1 MKRSAMAKTIPQQ
14 GYDPVLFAHNMAQA
28 AHEWQLIIQ
37 MLMEGSDSASALAQE
52 RDLLNISNAFMDA
65 IGKLA
70 SDPARLMNLQV
81 SFWQDYMHMWQ
92 QSVEKFFGHEKAP
105 TVTPAKT
112 DRRFKDPAWEES
124 AIFDFIKQSYM
135 VSARWLRETM
145 RSVHDIDP
153 KTAQKIDFYARQY
166 IDAVA
171 PTNFF
176 LTNPEV
182 LKTTLDSNGE
192 NLMRGLKNMRVDIER
207 GRGKLAVSTTDK
219 TKFSLG
225 ENLATTPGEVVFQN
239 DLMQLIQYTPAT
251 KQVHE
256 IPLLLIPAWIN
267 KYYIFDMQPENSLIK
282 WLVSQGYTV
291 FCVSW
296 VNPDDT
302 LKEKTFADYMQEGP
316 LTAIDV
322 IREITGAPQVSCMGY
337 CLGGTLLA
345 ITLAYLHAKGQESV
359 VASATYLT
367 TMINFSEPG
376 ELGVFID
383 EEQLRSLEDRM
394 DEKGYLEGREMATTF
409 SMLRANDLIWS
420 FVVNNY
426 LLGKDPFPFDLLYWN
441 DDSTRMPAKMHSFYL
456 RNMYQRNRLIVPGGI
471 TVDDISINLHTIE
484 TPTYILSC
492 REDHIA
498 PWRSTFDSTGI
509 YDGDVTFVLS
519 GSGHIAG
526 VINPPSKNKYP
537 FWTQDVKPGMTA
549 DKWLEGAAETSG
561 SWWPHWDMWQQQF
574 AGDNVKARKPGSAGY
589 KPIEDAPGSYVK
601 VKSE

>member
-1 MKRSAMAKTIPQQ
+1 MAKAIPQQ
-14 GYDPVLFAHNMAQA
+14 GYDPLVFAHNMAQA

-37 MLMEGSDSASALAQE
+37 MLMESSDSAGALGQE

-81 SFWQDYMHMWQ
+81 SFWQDYMGMWQ
-92 QSVEKFFGHEKAP
+92 KSVEKFFGQGEAP
-105 TVTPAKT
+105 VVSAAKT

-124 AIFDFIKQSYM
+124 AIFDFVKQSYM
-135 VSARWLRETM
+135 VSAHWLKETM
-145 RSVHDIDP
+145 RSVHEIDP

-182 LKTTLDSNGE
+182 LKATLDSNGE

-207 GRGKLAVSTTDK
+207 GRGRLNLTTSD
-219 TKFSLG
+219 TSAFTLG
-225 ENLATTPGEVVFQN
+225 KNLATSAGEIVFEN
-239 DLMQLIQYTPAT
+239 DLMQLIQYTPTT
-251 KQVHE
+251 KNVHE

-267 KYYIFDMQPENSLIK
+267 KFYIFDMQPENSLIK
-282 WLVSQGYTV
+282 WLVSKGYTV

-302 LKEKTFADYMQEGP
+302 LKEKAFSDYMQEGP

-322 IREITGAPQVSCMGY
+322 IREITGAEQVSCMGY

-345 ITLAYLHAKGQESV
+345 TTLAYLHAKGQESV
-359 VASATYLT
+359 VTSATYLT
-367 TMINFSEPG
+367 TMINFAEPG
-376 ELGVFID
+376 ELGIFID
-383 EEQLRSLEDRM
+383 DEQLRSLEQRM
-394 DEKGYLEGREMATTF
+394 DEKGYLEGSEMATTF
-409 SMLRANDLIWS
+409 SLLRANDLIWS

-441 DDSTRMPAKMHSFYL
+441 DDSTRMPARMHSFYL
-456 RNMYQRNRLIVPGGI
+456 RNMYQSNRLVVPGGI
-471 TVDDISINLHTIE
+471 TIDDIPIDVSSIE
-484 TPTYILSC
+484 TPSYILSC

-498 PWRSTFDSTGI
+498 PWRSTFESTGI
-509 YDGDVTFVLS
+509 YNADVTFVLA

-526 VINPPSKNKYP
+526 VINPPAKNKYS
-537 FWTQDVKPGMTA
+537 FWTQPSFPNMTA
-549 DKWLEGAAETSG
+549 DTWIEGAKETPG
-561 SWWPHWDMWQQQF
+561 SWWGHWDEWQKKRSGPQ
-574 AGDNVKARKPGSAGY
+574 VKARKPGSAEY
-589 KPIEDAPGSYVK
+589 KPIEHAPGSYVK
-601 VKSE
+601 VK